1 MVKIR
6 LRRVGAKKKPSYRVV
21 VTDSQASR
29 NGKFI
34 EIVGNYCP
42 LTNPAT
48 IVMDK
53 DKILMWLGR
62 GAQPT
67 ERVAKLISSAGVME
81 QPQRRG
87 GPQTKNSAD
96 KPPAVNAPMNAKERG

>member
-21 VTDSQASR
+21 VADSQAGR

-34 EIVGNYCP
+34 EVVGNYNP
-42 LTNPAT
+42 LTDPAT
-48 IVMDK
+48 IVMDR

-67 ERVAKLISSAGVME
+67 ERVARLISSAGIME
-81 QPQRRG
+81 QPKRRG
-87 GPQTKNSAD
+87 GPKTKKSTG
-96 KPPAVNAPMNAKERG
+96 KSTAVNTQMNTKETE